1 MLIRKIIPIIAD
13 FLVPFVFFRKYR
25 ILKRNIRSLWLKKM
39 WRYCGENVY
48 VGKIGTIA
56 GSQYISIADNTRLG
70 DYIYITAWDCVNN
83 VHYSPSIAIGKNCC
97 FGAFNHITCIN
108 QIYIGDACL
117 TGKWVTITDNNHG
130 DMISSEL
137 IIAPEKR
144 TMSTKGAVV
153 IGNNVWIGDKA
164 TILSGVKIGNG
175 VIVAAN
181 SVVTKDIPDNC
192 IVGGNPV
199 RILKQ
204 L

>member
-1 MLIRKIIPIIAD
+1 MLIRKIIQIIAG
-13 FLVPFVFFRKYR
+13 FLMPFVFFCKFR
-25 ILKRNIRSLWLKKM
+25 ILKRNIRSIWLKKK

-48 VGKIGTIA
+48 VGKIGTIE
-56 GSQYISIADNTRLG
+56 GPQYISIADNTRFG
-70 DYIYITAWDCVNN
+70 DYIYITAWDCVNSA
-83 VHYSPSIAIGKNCC
+83 HYSPSITIGKNCT

-108 QIYIGDACL
+108 QISIGDACL

-130 DMISSEL
+130 NMTPSEVT
-137 IIAPEKR
+137 IAPGKR
-144 TMSTKGAVV
+144 LMSSKGAVV
-153 IGNNVWIGDKA
+153 IGDNVWIGDKV

-199 RILKQ
+199 RILKR